1 MIPPVCSIK
10 DRKESYGIESETLE
24 QIRSYLNVVIRLD
37 SNDRKLL
44 DRRQGID
51 GSLSAR
57 F

>member
-51 GSLSAR
+51 SPR
-57 F
+57 CVY